1 VSGLQILPMLD
12 EGLGNQSYLVTLG
25 DGRAVVVDP
34 TRDPS
39 PYIDAARRLG
49 VGIAYSLETHLHAD
63 FISGSRE
70 LAALGSTIVAP
81 TAAQLAADY
90 QGLADGEELDL
101 GGLKLRALATPGHT
115 PEHLSYLLLDGS
127 RPVALFSGGALLP
140 GSAARTDLISP
151 DQTESLARDLYRSV
165 RQHFAD
171 LPDSLPV
178 YPTHGAGSFCSTGA
192 SGDRTTTLGMERL
205 GNLLFAPIDEDTFV
219 RAFLDGRG
227 TYPAYF
233 LRLRDVNRR
242 GAALYGTHLPDPK
255 RLSLADFRDRLA
267 GSVLIDTRPFTEFAA
282 GHIRGA
288 LSDALRPSFVS
299 WLGWLVPAGSP
310 LLFVMGSTQDRRELV
325 RQCLEIGYENLVGEL
340 DGGMAAWREAGL
352 PVSTIKLR
360 QPDEDLDQ
368 IALDVRQASEWGAG
382 HVPGARHVELGSLAE
397 AAAQL
402 PNGPMTV
409 YCGHGERAMSAA
421 SLLEARGRTELSVL
435 EGGFDAWSER
445 GRPTS
450 ME

>member
-1 VSGLQILPMLD
+1 MLD

-25 DGRAVVVDP
+25 DGRALVVDP

-39 PYIDAARRLG
+39 QYVDAASRLG

-70 LAALGSTIVAP
+70 LAALGATIVAP
-81 TAAQLAADY
+81 TASHLVAEY
-90 QGLADGEELDL
+90 RGLADGEELHL
-101 GGLKLRALATPGHT
+101 GGLKIRALATPGHT

-165 RQHFAD
+165 RQHYAD

-192 SGDRTTTLGMERL
+192 TGDRTTTLGMERL

-219 RAFLDGRG
+219 RVFLDGLG

-242 GAALYGTHLPDPK
+242 GSSLFGTHLPELRK
-255 RLSLADFRDRLA
+255 LSLSDFRDRLA
-267 GSVLIDTRPFTEFAA
+267 SSVLIDTRPFTEFAA

-310 LLFVMGSTQDRRELV
+310 LLFVMRPNQNRRELV

-340 DGGMAAWREAGL
+340 DGGVATWIEAGL
-352 PVSTIKLR
+352 PASTIKLR
-360 QPDEDLDQ
+360 QPDEDLD
-368 IALDVRQASEWGAG
+368 AMVLDVRQSSEWGAG
-382 HVPGARHVELGSLAE
+382 HVPAATHIELGSLAQ

-402 PNGPMTV
+402 PSGPMTV

-421 SLLEARGRTELSVL
+421 SMLEARGRTDLSVL
-435 EGGFDAWSER
+435 EGGFDAWSEH
-445 GRPTS
+445 GRPTTI
-450 ME
+450 E